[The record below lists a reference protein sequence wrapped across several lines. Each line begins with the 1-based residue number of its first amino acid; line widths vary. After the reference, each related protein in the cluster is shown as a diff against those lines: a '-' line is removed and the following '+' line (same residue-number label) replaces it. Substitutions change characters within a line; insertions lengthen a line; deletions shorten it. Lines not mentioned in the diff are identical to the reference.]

1 MANIASEKKIESFR
15 RSVTKSF
22 LFHYHFRILTGYTTD
37 AAGWHLTLPP
47 RRHSSLSDFK
57 VALMVDN
64 ENSRV
69 DHDVLDVMLHF
80 SQHIGAP
87 PVQLSLTCLPRP
99 SIGAAEHRST
109 ARTRTRRPRWSGQIQ
124 VSDGGQDGN
133 VATNDNTLF
142 MVQGVFVP

>member
-1 MANIASEKKIESFR
+1 NRQEVAVGGVEKVGYPPAVAVEGQPQR
-15 RSVTKSF
+15 PGDPVTVR
-22 LFHYHFRILTGYTTD
+22 L
-37 AAGWHLTLPP
+37 
-47 RRHSSLSDFK
+47 
-57 VALMVDN
+57 
-64 ENSRV
+64 

-142 MVQGVFVP
+142 MVHGVFFP